1 VKYAVDM
8 YETMKTAHGNIM
20 SNMLGFRELM
30 NEFGDLPKNSQGGFS
45 ILNKEGNLKTI
56 LKIRKIGEFDER
68 ADLAEQH
75 IRIFLEK
82 EIKASSPDAY
92 DMILAL
98 LERKKG
104 KLEYS
109 RVMTILQYESRFTD
123 QDWKKGCELLKESFR
138 VIDSKYYLEFE
149 QRDENGVWQR
159 IDLNFASF
167 QYKTSSVA

>member
-1 VKYAVDM
+1 MQTINKVELTDSELEALYAERQNAKRKQAEEKRDSYESLRHQVVTDSVKYAVDM

-75 IRIFLEK
+75 IRI
-82 EIKASSPDAY
+82 S
-92 DMILAL
+92 
-98 LERKKG
+98 
-104 KLEYS
+104 
-109 RVMTILQYESRFTD
+109 
-123 QDWKKGCELLKESFR
+123 
-138 VIDSKYYLEFE
+138 
-149 QRDENGVWQR
+149 
-159 IDLNFASF
+159 
-167 QYKTSSVA
+167 